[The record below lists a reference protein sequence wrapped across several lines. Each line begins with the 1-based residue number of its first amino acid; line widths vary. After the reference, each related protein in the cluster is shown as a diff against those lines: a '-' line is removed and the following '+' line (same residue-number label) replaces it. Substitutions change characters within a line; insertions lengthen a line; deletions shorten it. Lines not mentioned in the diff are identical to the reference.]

1 MKTKS
6 NMTVKDKKVSV
17 SFEVD
22 KETGVMRMK
31 VDAPNKKME
40 KEVANNFL
48 ELIKTCGEITG
59 EKVKVL
65 KKGYTK

>member
-1 MKTKS
+1 
-6 NMTVKDKKVSV
+6 
-17 SFEVD
+17 
-22 KETGVMRMK
+22 MK